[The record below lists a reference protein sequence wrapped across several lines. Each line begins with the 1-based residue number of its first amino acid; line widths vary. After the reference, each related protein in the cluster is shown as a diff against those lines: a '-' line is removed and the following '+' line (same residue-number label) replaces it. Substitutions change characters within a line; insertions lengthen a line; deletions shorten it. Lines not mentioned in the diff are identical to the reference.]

1 MAIVTGQVATA
12 TSAAV
17 PVCTIPPGACTV
29 VLTNANSTA
38 ANTVWIGTATGV
50 TAANGSPV
58 PASGSVTIHG
68 YPGSAGATIYA
79 IAGASTPVIGYVIST
94 PK

>member
-1 MAIVTGQVATA
+1 MAIVTGQKATA

-17 PVCTIPPGACTV
+17 PVCVMPPGPCTV

-38 ANTVWIGTATGV
+38 ANIIWIGTGSGV

-58 PASGSVTIHG
+58 PASQSVTITGHA
-68 YPGSAGATIYA
+68 GSAGATIYA
-79 IAGASTPVIGYVIST
+79 IAGASTPVLGYVIST
-94 PK
+94 PN